1 MAAGIAGATLLWG
14 LIGVGVGAIIRNQ
27 VGAIVGTIVWSLL
40 PGPLIQN
47 LYPKVGSFTPSA
59 ASDAFSG
66 SSDSHLLSPLAGGLV
81 LVLWAVGFVAIG
93 ALLTARRDVP

>member
-1 MAAGIAGATLLWG
+1 MAVGIAGATVLWG
-14 LIGVGVGAIIRNQ
+14 VIGVGVGAIIRNQ

-47 LYPKVGSFTPSA
+47 LYPEVGHYLPSA

-66 SSDSHLLSPLAGGLV
+66 SSDADLLSPAAGGLV
-81 LVLWAVGFVAIG
+81 LVLWALVLVGAG
-93 ALLTARRDVP
+93 AVLTARRDVP